1 MRVIT
6 GSARGMKLETLEGS
20 DVRPTTEKVKEAI
33 FSAIQFDIEGRR
45 VLDLFAGS
53 GQLGIEALSRGAEKA
68 VFTDVNASAIE
79 VIKRNVKKVGFE
91 KQAVISKGDYS
102 QFLQFTKETFDIAFI
117 DPPYGKGI
125 VADAVL
131 KVSGKMSDHG
141 IIICE
146 HATDVEVPE
155 KAGEFTVYR
164 QYKYGKLV
172 NVTIYKK
179 MRKDEADA

>member
-6 GSARGMKLETLEGS
+6 GTARGMKLETLEGV

-68 VFTDVNASAIE
+68 VFTDANAAALE
-79 VIKRNVKKVGFE
+79 VVKRNVKKAGFE
-91 KQAVISKGDYS
+91 KQSVVSKSDYS

-117 DPPYGKGI
+117 DPPYGDGI
-125 VADAVL
+125 AADAVE
-131 KVSGKMSDHG
+131 KVALKMSDYG
-141 IIICE
+141 IIVCE
-146 HATDVEVPE
+146 HAADVVLPE
-155 KAGEFTVYR
+155 EIKGFKIYR

-172 NVTIYKK
+172 NVTVYKK
-179 MRKDEADA
+179 TEG

>member
-6 GSARGMKLETLEGS
+6 GSARGTKLETLEGVE
-20 DVRPTTEKVKEAI
+20 VRPTTDRVKEAM

-68 VFTDVNASAIE
+68 VFTDVNADAVE
-79 VIKRNVKKVGFE
+79 VVKRNVKKAGFE
-91 KQAVISKGDYS
+91 KQSVISKGDYS

-117 DPPYGKGI
+117 DPPYGEGI
-125 VADAVL
+125 VADAVS
-131 KVSGKMSDHG
+131 KVADKMSEYG
-141 IIICE
+141 IIVCE
-146 HATDVEVPE
+146 HAADVSVPE
-155 KAGEFTVYR
+155 KAGNFTVYR

-172 NVTIYKK
+172 TVTIYKNQT
-179 MRKDEADA
+179 EG

>member
-6 GSARGMKLETLEGS
+6 GSARGTKLETLEGVE
-20 DVRPTTEKVKEAI
+20 VRPTTDRVKEAI

-79 VIKRNVKKVGFE
+79 VVKRNVKKAGFE

-117 DPPYGKGI
+117 DPPYGQGL

-131 KVSGKMSDHG
+131 KTAAKMSDHG
-141 IIICE
+141 IIVCE
-146 HATDVEVPE
+146 HSADVEVPE
-155 KAGEFTVYR
+155 SAGEFTVYR

-172 NVTIYKK
+172 TVTIYKK
-179 MRKDEADA
+179 QTEG

>member
-6 GSARGMKLETLEGS
+6 GIARGVKLETLEGVA
-20 DVRPTTEKVKEAI
+20 VRPTTEKVKEAI

-68 VFTDVNASAIE
+68 VFVDSSFDSIE
-79 VIKRNVKKVGFE
+79 VIKRNVKKAGFE
-91 KQAVISKGDYS
+91 KKSVISKIDFS

-117 DPPYGKGI
+117 DPPYNDGLIAEALAKTS
-125 VADAVL
+125 
-131 KVSGKMSDHG
+131 KVMSEHG

-146 HATDVEVPE
+146 HPEEVELPSDVS
-155 KAGEFTVYR
+155 GFGIYR
-164 QYKYGKLV
+164 QYKYGKLIT
-172 NVTIYKK
+172 VTIYKK
-179 MRKDEADA
+179 AEG

>member
-68 VFTDVNASAIE
+68 VFTDINPLAVEI
-79 VIKRNVKKVGFE
+79 IKRNVKKAGFE
-91 KQAVISKGDYS
+91 KQAVVSKSDYS
-102 QFLQFTKETFDIAFI
+102 QLLQFTKETFDIAFI
-117 DPPYGKGI
+117 DPPYAKG
-125 VADAVL
+125 VLADAVL
-131 KVSGKMSDHG
+131 KVAPIMSDYG
-141 IIICE
+141 IIVCE
-146 HATDVEVPE
+146 HAQDVSVPE
-155 KAGEFTVYR
+155 TAGEFEIYR

-179 MRKDEADA
+179 KTEG